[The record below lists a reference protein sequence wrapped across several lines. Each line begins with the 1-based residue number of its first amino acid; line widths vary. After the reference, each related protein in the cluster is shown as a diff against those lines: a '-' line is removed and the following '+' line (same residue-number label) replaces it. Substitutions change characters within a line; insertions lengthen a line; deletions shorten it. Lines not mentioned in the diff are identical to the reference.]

1 MRQHTYTSQTLN
13 DRNYAVSCTHSNGI
27 IIIIIQIEYDHC
39 DFVSDAV
46 LLGVSEDPLASFTL
60 ISPAD
65 GVYVA
70 DCQASTPL
78 PCPGVHYVERALPI
92 IQDIFTRLQNA
103 SCSDLGDINITE
115 NFTCSAPTTPTTA
128 SPIESAVTPSIE
140 IIASP
145 TSSPTESVKDSGSSK
160 QPVCIIHLL

>member
-1 MRQHTYTSQTLN
+1 MYNYLPFICLVKIKLLIYIQLYKFTMRQ
-13 DRNYAVSCTHSNGI
+13 
-27 IIIIIQIEYDHC
+27 C

-92 IQDIFTRLQNA
+92 IQDIGWRSIL
-103 SCSDLGDINITE
+103 E
-115 NFTCSAPTTPTTA
+115 NHENVLP
-128 SPIESAVTPSIE
+128 
-140 IIASP
+140 
-145 TSSPTESVKDSGSSK
+145 
-160 QPVCIIHLL
+160 